1 MLAGTLF
8 EDSEE
13 RASDTLTRAAFL
25 MEAVAVG
32 FDFADLATAQGPT
45 HKGGRDAERCGCS
58 GRPKK
63 TAASCRQLGRCAT
76 GHVPEPLGCAE

>member
-32 FDFADLATAQGPT
+32 FDFGFCFRLVAMPSRLPGNIFFNCGFPLPVRVLPT
-45 HKGGRDAERCGCS
+45 
-58 GRPKK
+58 
-63 TAASCRQLGRCAT
+63 
-76 GHVPEPLGCAE
+76 